1 MKLSENTVT
10 LLKNFASINPSI
22 HIKEGNMLRTI
33 APQKTIMASSKI
45 NEVFPAN
52 AGIYDLPR
60 FLSAFSLFDN
70 PELIFDDNMITMKE
84 NKRTI
89 RYVLTDP
96 KMFLNPPENDID
108 MPPCEIEVDV
118 EYSNLQSV
126 MKAASVLSLPEI
138 AFIGDGSYIYL
149 KAVDSSD
156 PTSDDFG
163 VELEESNKVFRVV
176 FRVENIKLLP
186 NTYKVSLSSK
196 GLANFSSDNTN
207 YFIAIESAHSSFE
220 EVYKNVDKTRT

>member
-22 HIKEGNMLRTI
+22 HIKEGNMLRTMS
-33 APQKTIMASSKI
+33 PRKTIMASSKI

-52 AGIYDLPR
+52 AGIYDLPK
-60 FLSAFSLFDN
+60 FLSAFSLFEN
-70 PELIFDDNMITMKE
+70 PELIFDDNMIIMKE
-84 NKRTI
+84 NEQTI
-89 RYVLTDP
+89 QYVLADA

-118 EYSNLQSV
+118 EYSKLQSA
-126 MKAASVLSLPEI
+126 MKAASILSLPEI
-138 AFIGDGSYIYL
+138 AIVGDGNNVSL
-149 KAVDSSD
+149 KAIDSGD

-163 VELEESNKVFRVV
+163 IELEESNKVFRVV
-176 FRVENIKLLP
+176 FLVENIKLLP

-207 YFIAIESAHSSFE
+207 YFIAIENNRSTFE
-220 EVYKNVDKTRT
+220 GV